1 VPSSR
6 PDREAAARIELR
18 SPDSACNPYLCFA
31 LVLAAGLRGIERG
44 YQLGAE
50 AVEDPPPGAPRLPED
65 LREAVDV
72 FEASELV
79 RDALGDRLCDWYV
92 RNKRR
97 EWDEYR
103 KTVTEFERSRY
114 LRAL

>member
-1 VPSSR
+1 V
-6 PDREAAARIELR
+6 
-18 SPDSACNPYLCFA
+18 A
-31 LVLAAGLRGIERG
+31 L
-44 YQLGAE
+44 
-50 AVEDPPPGAPRLPED
+50 
-65 LREAVDV
+65 

-79 RDALGDRLCDWYV
+79 HDALGDRMCDWYV